1 MCVRYEIEFETQKRK
16 TEEILS
22 PLEIE
27 LRDIEEQIKEQ
38 VMKVS
43 NAKVSVAK
51 NDQRIQQMLRL
62 IATA

>member
-1 MCVRYEIEFETQKRK
+1 MDVQRRK
-16 TEEILS
+16 TEEVLA
-22 PLEIE
+22 PLEAE
-27 LRDIEEQIKEQ
+27 LRDIEDQIKEQ
-38 VMKVS
+38 IMKVS